1 MSKIMI
7 PRIMVC
13 TFILEAF
20 RICFYMRYFYTC
32 IGEYRSLKSKRIIF
46 AALLVWWT
54 FESFVACLFPE
65 SKQFSAMLYDF
76 FWFLYELPFLL
87 IMSFFYK
94 GGVLQHLLTVLLVPF
109 TYWAGK
115 WVIAY
120 TLFSTVYS
128 IDNRQYL
135 ITTAAAVLLFCTL
148 ELILE
153 KIGKSRR
160 ELERE
165 LLEQE
170 IHIYENQFDV
180 IRQSQNNIRSLKHDM
195 KHHIKMLADMI
206 TADEK
211 ESALNYLASMGEF
224 MENSEE
230 YVVSGNAKI
239 DSILNY
245 MISKAKKSGIAID
258 WKIQIPEHLEISTF
272 DINVILSNLF
282 DNAFNAL
289 SYAANPTLYISMKYD
304 RGILLIDMQNNY
316 SANSFA
322 RETPE
327 GHGFGLKNIRRI
339 VEKYNGN
346 LTTTYSN
353 GNFHACVL
361 LFLTEEENE
370 VI

>member
-1 MSKIMI
+1 MLKIMI
-7 PRIMVC
+7 PGIMLC

-20 RICFYMRYFYTC
+20 RTCFYMRYFYTC
-32 IGEYRSLKSKRIIF
+32 IGEYRSPKSKRIIL
-46 AALLVWWT
+46 AACLVWWT

-65 SKQFSAMLYDF
+65 SRQFSAMLYDF

-87 IMSFFYK
+87 IISLFYR

-120 TLFSTVYS
+120 TLFSTIYA

-135 ITTAAAVLLFCTL
+135 IATAVAVLLFCTL

-165 LLEQE
+165 RLEQE

-180 IRQSQNNIRSLKHDM
+180 IRQSQSNIRSLKHDM

-211 ESALNYLASMGEF
+211 EGALNYLASMGEF

-245 MISKAKKSGIAID
+245 MISRAKKSGIGID
-258 WKIQIPEHLEISTF
+258 WKIQIPEHLDISTF

-282 DNAFNAL
+282 DNALNAL
-289 SYAANPTLYISMKYD
+289 SYVSDPALYFAIKYD

-316 SANSFA
+316 SINDSALKSSD
-322 RETPE
+322 

-339 VEKYNGN
+339 AEKYHGN
-346 LTTTYSN
+346 LTTICSN
-353 GNFHACVL
+353 GNFHANVL
-361 LFLTEEENE
+361 LFLE
-370 VI
+370 